1 MSKKIVI
8 IGGVAAGATAAAKAR
23 RTSEDVE
30 ITMAEKGKYISF
42 ANCGLPYYTG
52 GTIEERSSILLH
64 TKKSFGDRFNV
75 DVLINTEAT
84 AIDPVKKIVT
94 FQTSKGTIEHNYDKL
109 LIATGAKTFIPK
121 IEGID
126 TVPYFTMRTVDDA
139 DSVKKFIAENKPQKA
154 LVIGAGFIGIE
165 VAEAMLHCGIKPVV
179 VEALD
184 EVMPNFPKIV
194 ALNLREKMIEEGC
207 EVIVKTFVKKLSQNE
222 NKITAELSDGR
233 SVVVDMVLMCT
244 GVKPAVDLAVSA
256 GIELGKRGGILTDD
270 HMRTN
275 ITDIFA
281 AGDVVEKT
289 NLITGKK
296 VLLPLAGPANREG
309 RTAGTNMAGGDM
321 VFKGVIGSS
330 VLGFQGFVMAQT
342 GLTYEQAVAEGF
354 DAAYVYT
361 EDVNNSSYYP
371 GSGYIF
377 MMTIYD
383 KKSGKLLGLSACGA
397 AGTEKRAD
405 EAAVAIYAGL
415 TVYDLEHL
423 EFCYAP
429 AFAAAKDNLNI
440 AGFVASNSLRNT
452 GFTVTPEF
460 VYEKVSKNE
469 KIQLIDVRRP
479 DEFKA
484 YTIEGSVNISLN
496 DLRSATDKIDK
507 SRPVYVYC
515 VVGFRGYLA
524 VRTLRNLGF
533 EAYNMTGGLEAYYR
547 VKKIA

>member
-23 RTSEDVE
+23 RTSEDAD
-30 ITMAEKGKYISF
+30 ICMAEKGKYISF

-52 GTIEERSSILLH
+52 GTIESRNSILRH
-64 TKKSFGDRFNV
+64 TKKTFGDRFNA
-75 DVLINTEAT
+75 DVMINTEAT
-84 AIDPVKKIVT
+84 DIDTAKKVVVFKT
-94 FQTSKGTIEHNYDKL
+94 PDGTIEKNYDKL

-126 TVPYFTMRTVDDA
+126 TVPYHTMRTVDDA
-139 DSVKKFIAENKPQKA
+139 DGVKKFIEESKPKTA

-194 ALNLREKMIEEGC
+194 AVNLREKMVAEGC
-207 EVIVKTFVKKLSQNE
+207 DVIVKTFVKKLTKAE
-222 NKITAELSDGR
+222 RITAELSDGR
-233 SVVVDMVLMCT
+233 NIETDMVLLCT

-256 GIELGKRGGILTDD
+256 GIALGDRGGILTDD

-275 ITDIFA
+275 IADVYA

-309 RTAGTNMAGGDM
+309 RTAGINMAGGEM
-321 VFKGVIGSS
+321 IFKGIIGSS
-330 VLGFQGFVMAQT
+330 VVGFQGFVMAQT
-342 GLTYEQAVAEGF
+342 GLTYEQALAAGF
-354 DAAYVYT
+354 DAKYVYT

-383 KKSGKLLGLSACGA
+383 KKTGRLLGLSACGA
-397 AGTEKRAD
+397 SGTEKRAD

-415 TVYDLEHL
+415 TIYDLEHL

-440 AGFVASNSLRNT
+440 AGFVACNAERDT
-452 GFTVTPEF
+452 GFIVTPEF
-460 VYEKVSKNE
+460 IYEKVKKHESL
-469 KIQLIDVRRP
+469 QLIDVRRP
-479 DEFKA
+479 DEFKNG
-484 YTIEGSVNISLN
+484 TIEGAVNIFVN
-496 DLRSATDKIDK
+496 NVRTCTDKIDK

-515 VVGFRGYLA
+515 AVGFRGYLA

-533 EAYNMTGGLEAYYR
+533 EAYNMTGGIEAYNR